1 MFDVATSMRDFRL
14 PELSYGFE
22 RGESAGV
29 VAYPGACIPQAW
41 AAAPPIL
48 LLRALL
54 GLEIGDRPRTLFL
67 SRPTLP
73 H

>member
-29 VAYPGACIPQAW
+29 VAYPGACIPH
-41 AAAPPIL
+41 APCSY
-48 LLRALL
+48 RA
-54 GLEIGDRPRTLFL
+54 RRSRTD
-67 SRPTLP
+67 SPTSSFATSDWV
-73 H
+73 